1 MDPLRWGIAGLGR
14 IAHSFVKDLQLAP
27 GNILQAVASRSAGNA
42 AAFASE
48 YGVGTHYGNYQ
59 ELFAD
64 PEVDI
69 VYVGTTHESHAGLSI
84 AAMNAGKHVLCEKPL
99 AVQTRQVQA
108 MIEASR
114 ANGVFLMEA
123 LWSRFNP
130 AIVECLNLVRDGVIG
145 EVSYL
150 HADFCFPA
158 KLDANAR
165 LLNMDM
171 AGGALLDIGIYPIFL
186 AYSVFGKPREILAT
200 SRFHE
205 TGADLQTS
213 VVLKY
218 DDGMASTMSSFL
230 AGSDMVARIYGSHGS
245 IYIHPRWHE
254 ATGYTLLVG
263 DREQKINR
271 PKRGKGFTYEIEECM
286 RCIAAGKTQSDRW
299 SHEHSLDLIGMLDEV
314 RRQVGLRYPFE

>member
-14 IAHSFVKDLQLAP
+14 IAHSFAKDLQLVQ
-27 GNILQAVASRSAGNA
+27 GNTLQAVASRSAGHA
-42 AAFASE
+42 ASFALE
-48 YGVGTHYGNYQ
+48 YGARIHWGNYQ
-59 ELFAD
+59 ELFDD

-69 VYVGTTHESHAGLSI
+69 VYVGTTHESHAALSI

-99 AVQTRQVQA
+99 AVNTPQVQA
-108 MIEASR
+108 MIDASR
-114 ANGVFLMEA
+114 TNGVFLMEA

-150 HADFCFPA
+150 QADFCFPA
-158 KLDANAR
+158 RLDDKAR
-165 LLNMDM
+165 LLNMNL

-186 AYSVFGKPREILAT
+186 AYALFGKPQEILAV

-218 DDGMASTMSSFL
+218 DDALASTMSSFL
-230 AGSDMVARIYGSHGS
+230 VRSDMEAKIYGSHGS
-245 IYIHPRWHE
+245 IHIHPRWHE
-254 ATGYTLLVG
+254 TVGYTLLVG
-263 DREQKINR
+263 DREQRISR

-286 RCIAAGKTQSDRW
+286 RCIAAGKTQSERW